1 MPRKHLSHCIKAQH
15 DEEKVQKKVLHQPN
29 KACLLD
35 DVAINIEDATA
46 SQEVGK
52 TATAPIALLQEEGD
66 KLPYPSAEADE
77 QELSDGVVTMP
88 KLQSIRKQE
97 QQRENVELKVSQ

>member
-1 MPRKHLSHCIKAQH
+1 MPRKHLSHCIEAQH
-15 DEEKVQKKVLHQPN
+15 AQKEALHQLN
-29 KACLLD
+29 KACLPD

-52 TATAPIALLQEEGD
+52 TATAPTALLQEEGD
-66 KLPYPSAEADE
+66 KLSYPSAEADE
-77 QELSDGVVTMP
+77 QELSDGVVMMP
-88 KLQSIRKQE
+88 KLQSIGKQE